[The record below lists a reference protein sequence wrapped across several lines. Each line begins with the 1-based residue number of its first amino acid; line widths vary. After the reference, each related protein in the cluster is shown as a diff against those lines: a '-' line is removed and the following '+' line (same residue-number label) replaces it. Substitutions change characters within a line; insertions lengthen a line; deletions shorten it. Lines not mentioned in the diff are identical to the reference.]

1 MEQQQRLEGVVKFF
15 NSAKGWGFITSQT
28 GEDLFVHYSAI
39 RFEGFKSLEEG
50 QSVRFDVQ
58 PSPKGP
64 QAGNV
69 EIL

>member
-39 RFEGFKSLEEG
+39 QSGGFKSLEEG
-50 QSVRFDVQ
+50 QSVQFDVQ

-64 QAGNV
+64 QAANV
-69 EIL
+69 VVL